1 MPYRNTSF
9 KPHQCYH
16 IYNRGNH
23 RESVFL
29 EEYNYIHFLRRL
41 QKYLPSDKISVLA
54 YCLMPNHYHLLIE
67 VKADCDVSNM
77 MKNLIISYTKAINL
91 RYNVVGHLF
100 QGRFRSKEVDSEHYL
115 LTLVRY
121 IHNNPV
127 AAQLVSKIED
137 WKYSSYTEYIGLQEA
152 MISSPEKVMSLFKT
166 IEEFK
171 AFSEGLPLKA
181 HRTMLSELFP
191 RSTW

>member
-9 KPHQCYH
+9 TPHHCYH

-23 RESVFL
+23 RETVFI

-41 QKYLPSDKISVLA
+41 RKYLPPDKITILA

-67 VKADCDVSNM
+67 IREECDVSNM

-100 QGRFRSKEVDSEHYL
+100 QGRFHSKEVDSERYL
-115 LTLVRY
+115 LTLIRY

-127 AAQLVSKIED
+127 AAQLVSKREE
-137 WKYSSYTEYIGLQEA
+137 WKYSSYAEYLGIRENS
-152 MISSPEKVMSLFKT
+152 ISSPGRVISLFSS
-166 IEEFK
+166 IEEFTV
-171 AFSEGLPLKA
+171 FSEGLPMKE
-181 HRTMLSELFP
+181 HRAMSSALFP

>member
-1 MPYRNTSF
+1 
-9 KPHQCYH
+9 
-16 IYNRGNH
+16 
-23 RESVFL
+23 
-29 EEYNYIHFLRRL
+29 
-41 QKYLPSDKISVLA
+41 
-54 YCLMPNHYHLLIE
+54 MPNHYHLLIE
-67 VKADCDVSNM
+67 VKANCDVSNM

-100 QGRFRSKEVDSEHYL
+100 QRRFRSKEVDSEHYL

-152 MISSPEKVMSLFKT
+152 MISSPEKVMLLFKT